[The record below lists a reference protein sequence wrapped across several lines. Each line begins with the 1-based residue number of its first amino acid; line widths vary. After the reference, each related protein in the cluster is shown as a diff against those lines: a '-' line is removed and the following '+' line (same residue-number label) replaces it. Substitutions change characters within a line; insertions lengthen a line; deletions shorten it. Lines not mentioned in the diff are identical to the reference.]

1 MTLSEY
7 RERARQSLKG
17 KYWYCVAV
25 YLLVTLV
32 IGLVSGLGTLFERM
46 DQGEGTAQTIAFVIS
61 FLGMLFVTYPFA
73 VGLTRFFIKSINE
86 RRELDDLV
94 FLYKNGLSRAIVTVL
109 LKGIYL
115 FLWTMLFIIPGI
127 VKSYSYFLVEYL
139 LAENPSLE
147 TKRVF
152 EISKQAMDGYK
163 MRAFLLELSF
173 LGYIFLSLLT
183 FGIGLLFLA
192 PYMEM
197 TMAIFY
203 EDVKGSAIE
212 RGILSE
218 EELIYRG
225 N

>member
-1 MTLSEY
+1 
-7 RERARQSLKG
+7 
-17 KYWYCVAV
+17 
-25 YLLVTLV
+25 
-32 IGLVSGLGTLFERM
+32 M

-61 FLGMLFVTYPFA
+61 FLGTLFVTYPFA
-73 VGLTRFFIKSINE
+73 IGLTRFFIKSINE

-147 TKRVF
+147 TKRMF
-152 EISKQAMDGYK
+152 EISKRAMDGYK
-163 MRAFLLELSF
+163 MRAFLLEMSF

-218 EELIYRG
+218 EELIYSE

>member
-7 RERARQSLKG
+7 RERARQSLKD

-94 FLYKNGLSRAIVTVL
+94 FLYKNGLSRAIVTML

-218 EELIYRG
+218 EELQYRA